1 MAGALTSGTVNCLV
15 FGYGYMGKIRCQ
27 SLRNHSEVGRIIVI
41 DPHIT
46 TAPPAAGP
54 LGLEFLSPEAPVP
67 WDDVDAVFVCTP
79 NHVTVDLTVEALAK
93 VGNVFCEKPPGR
105 SLAEFQRI
113 EAAARRT
120 PDHVLVFGFNHRL
133 HPCVQAAKAMIG
145 PGGVGEMLFIKGTYG
160 KSGGARFRENW
171 RNDPTVVGGGILLD
185 QGIHMLDLI
194 IMFAGQVRV
203 TGSIMTDTFWTDGL
217 EDNAFVLMQSA
228 SGAPAFLHS
237 SATLWKHAFQIEI
250 GCREGYLHVS
260 GLLSK
265 TGSYGR
271 ERLVIG
277 RRQFEDEA
285 MALGNPREEII
296 HFDRDESWDK
306 EVAEFLAAI
315 RERRPGTHGT
325 LEEAERCMRILNDV
339 YTAGR
344 KIGAEV
350 S

>member
-1 MAGALTSGTVNCLV
+1 MNCLV

-27 SLRNHSEVGRIIVI
+27 SLRNHPEIDRIFVI
-41 DPHIT
+41 DPHVT
-46 TAPPAAGP
+46 TAPPAAAAQR
-54 LGLEFLSPEAPVP
+54 LEFLPPGAPIP
-67 WDDVDAVFVCTP
+67 WDDAGAVFVCTP
-79 NHVTVDLTVEALAK
+79 NHVTVDLAVEALSRC
-93 VGNVFCEKPPGR
+93 GRVFCEKPPGR
-105 SLAEFQRI
+105 SLAEFEKI
-113 EAAARRT
+113 EAAARAT
-120 PDHVLVFGFNHRL
+120 PGHVIVFGFNHRL

-145 PGGVGEMLFIKGTYG
+145 PGGVGDMLYIKGTYG

-171 RNDPTVVGGGILLD
+171 RNDPAVVGGGILLD

-194 IMFAGQVRV
+194 IMFAGPVRV

-217 EDNAFVLMQSA
+217 EDNAFVLMQSEA
-228 SGAPAFLHS
+228 GAPAFLHS
-237 SATLWKHAFQIEI
+237 SATLWKHSFNIEI
-250 GCREGYLHVS
+250 GCRDGYLHVS

-315 RERRPGTHGT
+315 RESRPATHGT
-325 LEEAERCMRILNDV
+325 LEEAGRCMRILDDV
-339 YTAGR
+339 YAAGR
-344 KIGAEV
+344 KVTAEV